1 MIEELD
7 LAVLIPCHN
16 EEMTIEKVISDFK
29 SFIPNALIY
38 VYDNG
43 STDNTS
49 KVASQLGVLVFH
61 EPKIGKGN
69 VIRRMFAD
77 IEADIFVMVD
87 GDATY
92 DASIVSNMIEELISN
107 NLDIVIATRKAS
119 TNNAYRSG
127 HILGNK
133 ALTRA
138 VSLIFDGGFKDM
150 LSGYRVMSRR
160 FV

>member
-92 DASIVSNMIEELISN
+92 DASIVSNMIEELVNN

-119 TNNAYRSG
+119 TNNAYRSV

-138 VSLIFDGGFKDM
+138 VSLIFDGGF
-150 LSGYRVMSRR
+150 
-160 FV
+160 